1 MTGSIPAFT
10 RQESS
15 TKTMT
20 TTATTTVTDME
31 KTQELKIHRPSSVD
45 DSGSCKSIL
54 DDHERKRKTTEYD
67 SGTDDAEHQSEQK
80 DVPESN
86 VSDDQPTKQ
95 SHGQVV
101 DEGFSECEA
110 EEEFDV
116 TKITAD
122 LDAAKLI
129 LDEVKKDFCHDT
141 IVAFHGEFARLI
153 SCPLSL
159 QHHVRYYL
167 FSHEEI
173 PIDEQY
179 FAVNGTTLRLD
190 NAKAQFKCPNPNCEH
205 AWTSMRARIAFAISE
220 PKRGFIILKIFGQ
233 NCRRC
238 TTHTDALWYIDE
250 VCRVMKNLAKYI
262 YETSYPDML
271 NYVDLTYKEP
281 TENTKPRPSIRHDP
295 HQRKG
300 KSQAP
305 HAKEFCEAC
314 RFGLCYA

>member
-10 RQESS
+10 RQDSS

-20 TTATTTVTDME
+20 TTTTATTVTNME
-31 KTQELKIHRPSSVD
+31 KTQESKIHRPVYVD
-45 DSGSCKSIL
+45 DSSLYKSKL
-54 DDHERKRKTTEYD
+54 DDHERKHEIPEYD
-67 SGTDDAEHQSEQK
+67 SGTDDAEHQSEHK

-86 VSDDQPTKQ
+86 VSDNQPTKQ

-141 IVAFHGEFARLI
+141 TVAFHGEFARLI

-159 QHHVRYYL
+159 QHNVRYYL
-167 FSHEEI
+167 FSQEEI
-173 PIDEQY
+173 IVGDPRFDL
-179 FAVNGTTLRLD
+179 NGTILRLD
-190 NAKAQFKCPNPNCEH
+190 NAKAQFKCPHCQH
-205 AWTSMRARIAFAISE
+205 AWTSMRARISFIISE
-220 PKRGFIILKIFGQ
+220 PERGFIILKIFGQ
-233 NCRRC
+233 HCQRC
-238 TTHTDALWYIDE
+238 TTYAEALWYIDE

-262 YETSYPDML
+262 YETFSPDML
-271 NYVDLTYKEP
+271 NYVDLTYQKP
-281 TENTKPRPSIRHDP
+281 AENIKPIRSVRHDP

-314 RFGLCYA
+314 RVGLCYA